1 MREYIIDCSGITD
14 PEVFHDALVEAL
26 TLPKW
31 YGTNLDALYDC
42 LTSVTEETTVRLLQ
56 FESLK
61 ERYAGLR
68 AVLQDAEEANPR
80 ITILLE

>member
-61 ERYAGLR
+61 ERYAGLG